1 MRWIL
6 TGDQGAAGGCCAQ
19 GTEGIE
25 RGVIRVS
32 GWRTAASQIL
42 GTQRENGLLDKN
54 VGINI
59 VAVHILH

>member
-19 GTEGIE
+19 GAEGIE

-42 GTQRENGLLDKN
+42 GTQREWF
-54 VGINI
+54 VRQECRY
-59 VAVHILH
+59 